1 MVVIMSTTMDVGF
14 VAGTRITMALTNTPT
29 TGYEVLRNDPHYRYE
44 NGTHY
49 YLKDNGD
56 YYYSNGKWALVKASS
71 TDSEGHT
78 VQKLLQHHL

>member
-1 MVVIMSTTMDVGF
+1 MVATMLTITVVGF
-14 VAGTRITMALTNTPT
+14 VVVTIITTIVVLNNTPT

-56 YYYSNGKWALVKASS
+56 YYYYSNGKLG
-71 TDSEGHT
+71 TC
-78 VQKLLQHHL
+78 